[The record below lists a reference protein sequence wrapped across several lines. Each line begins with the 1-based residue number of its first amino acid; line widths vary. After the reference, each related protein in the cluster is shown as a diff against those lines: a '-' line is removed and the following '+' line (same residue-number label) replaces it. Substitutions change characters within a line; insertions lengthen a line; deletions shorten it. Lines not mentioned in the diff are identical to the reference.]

1 MRTIVS
7 RKEKNKVKCIFV
19 GNLDDD
25 AGFISE
31 VLQEKGIELIKAGT
45 YDQIEKT
52 INPVIE
58 SQAEIVVYDLLAL
71 SDQPRELVEIINRI
85 QQSRGGAKIIFL
97 AAGKGTNTPVIDSLL
112 KAGYVNF
119 VLDSTYGA
127 KKTKFARCLT
137 NYYESNADQLNQE
150 LKETELPRE
159 LHFIAFAGTQARIG
173 TTTQALQYAG
183 YLADCG
189 EKVCY
194 VEENEDGFP
203 HCLFELYQYAVKEG
217 DCITYA
223 GIPMYEKKSMQ
234 ELLKMDYE
242 YFILDMGSIDQ
253 EKFAGQLFFDERV
266 QRVIVAGVKP
276 QEWVCTK
283 YVRSTALCKDAA
295 YIISFA
301 SDADVEAVSGA
312 FSKMPLFAGY
322 IPDMFARDQ
331 GDLALGYNKL
341 FSEKKTYR
349 KEKTKKNKNRGRR
362 SL

>member
-203 HCLFELYQYAVKEG
+203 YCLFELYQYAVKEG
-217 DCITYA
+217 DCITSH
-223 GIPMYEKKSMQ
+223 IQNE
-234 ELLKMDYE
+234 
-242 YFILDMGSIDQ
+242 IL
-253 EKFAGQLFFDERV
+253 
-266 QRVIVAGVKP
+266 IVHF
-276 QEWVCTK
+276 Q
-283 YVRSTALCKDAA
+283 
-295 YIISFA
+295 
-301 SDADVEAVSGA
+301 
-312 FSKMPLFAGY
+312 
-322 IPDMFARDQ
+322 
-331 GDLALGYNKL
+331 
-341 FSEKKTYR
+341 
-349 KEKTKKNKNRGRR
+349 
-362 SL
+362 